1 MIKLSND
8 VLAEMHRLAEQA
20 GVRLHPTAKQAEEA
34 AERARAAASSRKF
47 GESALLFKAEKS
59 AVADKPSAHPTI
71 KIYTGRRELVG
82 LKTVGYGVASDE
94 VVNTG
99 DGEPPVLIGHDP
111 GAQIGTINEQG
122 KVIDQRSNCILRGG
136 PRDGLEG
143 RIGVDVRHFAIPAAG
158 FCGLAHYKRSYVHE
172 LRGDRSLSVFDFQSG
187 ATAPAPVDEKPGDWP
202 AFDPGE
208 LRKVLESFGFKRR
221 DIDAEVTAAMC
232 RAVRSGQ
239 SIKDQAEAL
248 AQIAGDYQ
256 RQFETVVAQLDALNA
271 PPPARRS
278 GVKAPLAGLL
288 TTVAEDHRLGRFK
301 G

>member
-8 VLAEMHRLAEQA
+8 VRAEMHRLTEQA

-99 DGEPPVLIGHDP
+99 DGEPPVLVRHDP
-111 GAQIGTINEQG
+111 LAQIGKIEDER
-122 KVIDQRSNCILRGG
+122 KVINHRANCILRGG
-136 PRDGLEG
+136 PADGAIIYLA
-143 RIGVDVRHFAIPAAG
+143 DVRNFAFVRG
-158 FCGLAHYKRSYVHE
+158 DGVWLYERSQCHE
-172 LRGDRSLSVFDFQSG
+172 LRRDRSLSVFKFKGKESKG
-187 ATAPAPVDEKPGDWP
+187 ETKPDGWP

-271 PPPARRS
+271 SPQPPTRRP